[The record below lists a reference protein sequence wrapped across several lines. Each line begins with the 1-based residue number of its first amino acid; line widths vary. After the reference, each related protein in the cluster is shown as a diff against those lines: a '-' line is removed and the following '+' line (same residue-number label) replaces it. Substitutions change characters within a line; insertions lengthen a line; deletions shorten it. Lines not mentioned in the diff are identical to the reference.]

1 MVEGKE
7 VGGAVERGS
16 ARRCL
21 TVAYDGA
28 RFSGWAVQPDR
39 LTVQGVLE
47 ESLGEILG
55 RGEPVPVCGS
65 GRTDAGVHALGQ
77 VVHFD
82 DPGRLPLVR
91 LGGALAGVL
100 PTDIRPVSLVPAA
113 ADFHARHAAVRKTYV
128 YQLHLSGASG
138 GLRSVQRSVPP
149 HRRGTHVAVPA
160 SLDVGAMRRA
170 ARGLVGCHDFTT
182 FSKVMPE
189 NRGTVRSVSAV
200 RVLRSRHAIRLVVTG
215 EGFLYGMVRL
225 LSALL
230 VDVGRGGIRPDSIP
244 EMLAAADRSLAPAAL
259 PGHALFL
266 WRVDYEPDPRG
277 GARRRGLL
285 S

>member
-1 MVEGKE
+1 
-7 VGGAVERGS
+7 
-16 ARRCL
+16 
-21 TVAYDGA
+21 VAYDGA
-28 RFSGWAVQPDR
+28 RFSGWAVQPEQ

-55 RGEPVPVCGS
+55 RGEPVPVWGS

-77 VVHFD
+77 VLHFD
-82 DPGRLPLVR
+82 DPSQLPLVR

-100 PTDIRPVSLVPAA
+100 PVDIRPVSLVPAE

-128 YQLHLSGASG
+128 YQLYLSRASG
-138 GLRSVQRSVPP
+138 GMRSVQRSVPP
-149 HRRGTHVAVPA
+149 HLRGTHVAVPA

-170 ARGLVGCHDFTT
+170 ARELVGRHDFTT
-182 FSKVMPE
+182 LSKVMPE
-189 NRGTVRSVSAV
+189 NRGTVRSVQSV
-200 RVLRSRHAIRLVVTG
+200 RVLSSRHAVRLVVTG

-230 VDVGRGGIRPDSIP
+230 VDVGLGGLHPDSIP
-244 EMLAAADRSLAPAAL
+244 EMLAAADRSLAPASL
-259 PGHALFL
+259 PAHALFL